1 MKIMSN
7 FMVFSVETLQA
18 MGTSVWE
25 TLALKFGS
33 SIPPAV
39 PLTCRK
45 ILCKSL
51 TFSGGSVL
59 LLQSRN
65 NDSFQLCLHSSD

>member
-25 TLALKFGS
+25 TLALKFG
-33 SIPPAV
+33 
-39 PLTCRK
+39 
-45 ILCKSL
+45 
-51 TFSGGSVL
+51 F
-59 LLQSRN
+59 
-65 NDSFQLCLHSSD
+65 LHSPSCATDLPKNPVQITHLLWRFSFAFAKQEQ